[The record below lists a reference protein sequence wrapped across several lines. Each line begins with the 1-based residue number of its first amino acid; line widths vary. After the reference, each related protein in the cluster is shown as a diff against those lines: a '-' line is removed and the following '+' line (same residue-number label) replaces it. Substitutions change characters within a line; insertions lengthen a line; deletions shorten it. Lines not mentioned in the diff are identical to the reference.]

1 MMCFCG
7 IFVNTKVYNLIA
19 HIINDKDLK
28 IKWRDDIDI
37 DEVREFNVL
46 FESTLTRVY
55 FYDRLCLCI
64 SDDYHFNGLN
74 LEKDSRFEDEF
85 IQYNQLCESITE
97 DLKKLVKFTHNKFD
111 SDFEMLLAFTI
122 YIDEIDFEPVTEC
135 GIYHIDL
142 LERNVRNKIHEVQ
155 EQEHNSNFKN
165 LMSNLEVKYPIV
177 FGIFE
182 FMGYLGFSLLVI
194 LILVQIIML
203 CY

>member
-1 MMCFCG
+1 MGNSNYNDTVTPTPLKHPRTGMMCFCG
-7 IFVNTKVYNLIA
+7 IFEKTKVYNLIA
-19 HIINDKDLK
+19 HIVNDKDIK

-37 DEVREFNVL
+37 EEVREFKVL
-46 FESTLTRVY
+46 FGSTLTRVY
-55 FYDRLCLCI
+55 FYDRFCLCI
-64 SDDYHFNGLN
+64 SDDYEFNGLN

-85 IQYNQLCESITE
+85 IQYNQVCESITK
-97 DLKKLVKFTHNKFD
+97 DLRKLVKFTHNKFD

-165 LMSNLEVKYPIV
+165 LI
-177 FGIFE
+177 
-182 FMGYLGFSLLVI
+182 SLSPK
-194 LILVQIIML
+194 
-203 CY
+203 